1 MYGTE
6 IIDADQT
13 MNMVVDDNIVAYQ
26 EEYFQN
32 FKGEVFAEIIA
43 HSEGTSSEIVADLM
57 MDTTNGDTAMFMM
70 EAVMNENPDVLSEVM
85 NNFADQNFDIFEHIE
100 ETTVEEEN
108 IDIIDDLTAVS
119 YTHLPLPTNRE
130 V

>member
-1 MYGTE
+1 
-6 IIDADQT
+6 
-13 MNMVVDDNIVAYQ
+13 MNMVVNDDIVAYQ
-26 EEYFQN
+26 DEYFQT

-43 HSEGTSSEIVADLM
+43 HSEGTSSEIVAELM

-100 ETTVEEEN
+100 ETTIEDEN
-108 IDIIDDLTAVS
+108 IDVDDNQTETNLITDCKSRRDLTTS
-119 YTHLPLPTNRE
+119 LMG
-130 V
+130 